1 MLDFVVVGAVNFD
14 FAVPSDLAVLGLV
27 RRFDIAALD
36 VGSGLAGGF
45 DIDIDIALAA
55 ELEPGKLRN

>member
-1 MLDFVVVGAVNFD
+1 MLDFVVNFD

-27 RRFDIAALD
+27 RRFEIAALD

-45 DIDIDIALAA
+45 DKDIALAA
-55 ELEPGKLRN
+55 ELEAGKLRD